1 MKTLTAFAFVLALIS
16 WVATWI
22 GLSGTWVGDDWE
34 AVGAPRMP
42 RRLGTS
48 GLRRD
53 RDVVG
58 AGGIGTLRPGA
69 TPRTAFAKPLCT
81 RLRLEMGAQ
90 TERRMGANPHRGDV
104 SSILEF
110 TQDDTWLVSSPRQ
123 PEGVRF

>member
-34 AVGAPRMP
+34 AVGASRMP

-58 AGGIGTLRPGA
+58 ADGIGTKRLGAGAVRGVDAELDLTRTVANVDRILESDVCRVRAFQGPFWTLLGFIVFEA
-69 TPRTAFAKPLCT
+69 TPER
-81 RLRLEMGAQ
+81 AQ
-90 TERRMGANPHRGDV
+90 GEPQG
-104 SSILEF
+104 
-110 TQDDTWLVSSPRQ
+110 
-123 PEGVRF
+123 